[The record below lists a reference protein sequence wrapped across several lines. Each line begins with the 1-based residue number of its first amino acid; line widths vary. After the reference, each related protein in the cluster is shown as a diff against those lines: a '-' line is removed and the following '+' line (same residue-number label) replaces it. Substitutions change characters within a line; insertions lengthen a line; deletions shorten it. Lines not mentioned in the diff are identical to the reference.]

1 MIVAVKPLY
10 VQLVDL
16 PKVIALSTATIE
28 REIRSGNFPKPR
40 QISGRRVAWLL
51 RDVEEWAEK
60 RPVSELPPPPNTGS
74 RKGKTIERKPVPP
87 ASDQD
92 E

>member
-10 VQLVDL
+10 VQLADL
-16 PKVIALSTATIE
+16 PKVISLSTATIE
-28 REIRSGNFPKPR
+28 REIRSGDFPKPR

-51 RDVEEWAEK
+51 REVEEWAEK
-60 RPVSELPPPPNTGS
+60 RPVSDLPPPPNTG
-74 RKGKTIERKPVPP
+74 KPKKATEQPQALP